1 MKDFDHCVN
10 LYKDFIAQSKSHGL
24 ESQIASVI
32 TADPNKDPIPEKNK
46 RNSGSENKE
55 AADMM
60 VKDWYCNKTEYNKLT
75 PQQNKK
81 LVLKLKREKR
91 QGSDG
96 KKSNQ

>member
-1 MKDFDHCVN
+1 
-10 LYKDFIAQSKSHGL
+10 
-24 ESQIASVI
+24 VI

-46 RNSGSENKE
+46 RTSGSENKE
-55 AADMM
+55 ADMM

-75 PQQNKK
+75 PQQNK

-96 KKSNQ
+96 KKSNQSKKTR